1 MAVCALAAV
10 MPAVAVGAADEEPLP
25 VGTVII
31 ANGWSQSDSAVAAV
45 LAAAASGAD
54 GTQRAVVLFASFDRL
69 PSRTA
74 GAIAGA
80 KPAEIVLVGG
90 TAALAPIVA
99 AQAAQLVPAANIR
112 RIAGATREATAAEA
126 APAGAQTV
134 IVANGRSSADVGVA
148 AALAAVTGDSAV
160 LFARTDA
167 LTDPTAA
174 FVRAAAPA
182 RIVLV
187 GGTAALSETV
197 AADLRALAPNADIS
211 RRTGATRT
219 ATAAESVGTHTEVLV
234 MANGWSPPDT
244 AVAAALAATT
254 HRAAVAYAAAH
265 TLTDDTAQLVS
276 RLQPR
281 TVVII
286 GGVSAVAATVR
297 SEIGALAPDAHI
309 SRIAGV
315 DRIHTA
321 VLAAGGSSDIDA
333 ADDDGDIGGGGG
345 SAGGG
350 GPSGGGSDNTGDDD
364 SGGSPSPAPYNDP
377 TLAPEYHDPEP
388 YPGANDPHH
397 DLNLTAPAITDV
409 RYGPAEWGWTNTVWR
424 TVDGTATNVTVGVGD
439 SYSAFCGWVGIP
451 TGDPCDWHL
460 NWALWA
466 CQRMAAGVSATAF
479 ADEVLDMLS
488 WHSTTGKPN
497 GTIGRVQSAISG
509 GVRFC
514 ADSPQN
520 NPDPDI
526 WDFNAVESPY
536 WQQRVDTLNFP

>member
-1 MAVCALAAV
+1 M
-10 MPAVAVGAADEEPLP
+10 
-25 VGTVII
+25 GTVII
-31 ANGWSQSDSAVAAV
+31 ANGWSQPDSAVAAA
-45 LAAAASGAD
+45 LAAAASGGD

-69 PSRTA
+69 PPRTA
-74 GAIAGA
+74 GAIANA

-126 APAGAQTV
+126 APAGARTV
-134 IVANGRSSADVGVA
+134 IVANGHSSADVGVA
-148 AALAAVTGDSAV
+148 AALAAVTADSAV
-160 LFARTDA
+160 LFARSDT

-174 FVRAAAPA
+174 FVRSAEPA
-182 RIVLV
+182 SIVLV
-187 GGTAALSETV
+187 GGTAVLSETV
-197 AADLRALAPNADIS
+197 AADLAALAPQADIS

-254 HRAAVAYAAAH
+254 HSAAVAYAAEH
-265 TLTDDTAQLVS
+265 TLTDDTADLI
-276 RLQPR
+276 RRIQPR
-281 TVVII
+281 TVLII
-286 GGVSAVAATVR
+286 GGVSAVAASVR
-297 SEIGALAPDAHI
+297 SEVGGLAPDADI

-321 VLAAGGSSDIDA
+321 VLAAGGTGDTDLA
-333 ADDDGDIGGGGG
+333 DDGDFGGGGG
-345 SAGGG
+345 GGG
-350 GPSGGGSDNTGDDD
+350 GGRLGGGGNSGD
-364 SGGSPSPAPYNDP
+364 GSPTTPTSPAPYNNP
-377 TLAPEYHDPEP
+377 TLAADYHDPAP

-397 DLNLTAPAITDV
+397 DLNLTAPAITDM
-409 RYGPAEWGWTNTVWR
+409 RYGPIEWGWTNTVWR
-424 TVDGTATNVTVGVGD
+424 NVDGTATNVTAGVGD
-439 SYSAFCGWVGIP
+439 SYSSFCGWVGIP
-451 TGDPCDWHL
+451 AGDPCDWHL
-460 NWALWA
+460 NWALWT
-466 CQRMAAGVSATAF
+466 CQRMAAGTDAAAF

-497 GTIGRVQSAISG
+497 GTIGRVRAAISG

-514 ADSPQN
+514 SDSPQD
-520 NPDPDI
+520 NPDPGI
-526 WDFNAVESPY
+526 WDFDAVYSSD